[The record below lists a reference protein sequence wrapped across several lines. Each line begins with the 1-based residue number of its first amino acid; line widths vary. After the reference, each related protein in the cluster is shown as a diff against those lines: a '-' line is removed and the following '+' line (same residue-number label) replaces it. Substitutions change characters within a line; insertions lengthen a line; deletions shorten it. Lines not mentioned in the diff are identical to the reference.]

1 MIRILVVDP
10 DLSVR
15 VSLQN
20 LFSEQSG
27 VIVVGEA
34 RNGEEAL
41 ELMSRRPDVVLLAA
55 TSLEA
60 TGEPLVSMRTL
71 HLVPVVVMA
80 DHLHGD
86 LVELARAAGAR
97 QTVTRP
103 ARVGKK
109 ASLEA
114 AEADELLE
122 ALRFHARVQPGED
135 ALRSGERH
143 ILAIGASTGGPQA
156 VLRVLSML
164 PPGLGLSVLIVQHM
178 ASALMAGYAQWLDR
192 DSPLSVRLARGG
204 ERLVPGMALVAP
216 GNYHLCMRGG
226 QFHVNS
232 EPPVNSC
239 RPSVDVL
246 FESLAEECGPAVVA
260 VLLTGIGRD
269 GAKGMAALKAAGA
282 HTIAQDEASS
292 VVYGMPRAA
301 AELGAVHEILPLNQI
316 TPAILR
322 QFDIA
327 H

>member
-15 VSLQN
+15 VALQN
-20 LFSEQSG
+20 LFSERSG
-27 VIVVGEA
+27 IVVIGEA
-34 RNGEEAL
+34 RTSGEAL
-41 ELMSRRPDVVLLAA
+41 ELMPRRPDVVLLAVN
-55 TSLEA
+55 SLE
-60 TGEPLVSMRTL
+60 TSGEPLITMRTL

-86 LVELARAAGAR
+86 TLELARVAGAR
-97 QTVTRP
+97 QIVRRP
-103 ARVGKK
+103 VRIGKT
-109 ASLEA
+109 AGLDD

-122 ALRFHARVQPGED
+122 ALRFHARGMLKDD
-135 ALRSGERH
+135 ALHAGERH

-156 VLRVLSML
+156 VLKVLGML

-178 ASALMAGYAQWLDR
+178 ASGLMAGYAQWLDR
-192 DSPLSVRLARGG
+192 DSPLSVRLAKGG

-216 GNYHLCMRGG
+216 GNYHLYMRGG

-232 EPPVNSC
+232 DPPVNSC

-246 FESLAEECGPAVVA
+246 FESLAEEHGPAVVA

-282 HTIAQDEASS
+282 HTIAQDEESS

-301 AELGAVHEILPLNQI
+301 VELGAAHEVLPLDEI
-316 TPAILR
+316 APAILR
-322 QFDIA
+322 QFDITP
-327 H
+327 